1 MKERRKSLQHQLSK
15 RYAKDIKS
23 ADVWS
28 VFKVIA
34 DFVQGFEELEDLGP
48 SVTIFGG
55 AKADKNSKYYQDALH
70 LSGILAS
77 RGFSIITGGGP
88 GIMEAANKGA
98 FEYNAQV
105 DSVGLNIDLPRE
117 QHPNPYTT
125 KECTFDYFFSRK
137 VMLVKYS
144 MAYVIFPGGFGTLD
158 ELFEAL
164 TLIQTKKVTGVRLFL
179 VGVTY
184 YAPLMEFIRSSL
196 LHHAMIDEDDIALI
210 TLTDNFD
217 DIVQEIERSLKEQL
231 EALKADG
238 LEQTQYFKTLQC
250 FYEKRECHE

>member
-1 MKERRKSLQHQLSK
+1 MKERRKHLQQNISK
-15 RYAKDIKS
+15 RYARDIKS

-28 VFKVIA
+28 VFKVVA
-34 DFVQGFEELEDLGP
+34 DFVQGFEELEALGP

-55 AKADKNSKYYQDALH
+55 AQVEQNSKYYKDAMH
-70 LSGILAS
+70 LSDILAG

-88 GIMEAANKGA
+88 GIMEAANRGA
-98 FEYNAQV
+98 YQHKEV
-105 DSVGLNIDLPRE
+105 DSVGLNIDLPHE
-117 QHPNPYTT
+117 QQPNPYTT

-179 VGVTY
+179 VGEAY
-184 YAPLMEFIRSSL
+184 YAPLLEFIRNSV
-196 LHHAMIDEDDIALI
+196 LHEKMIDEEDMALI
-210 TLTDNFD
+210 TLSDDFD
-217 DIVQEIERSLKEQL
+217 YIVREIENSLHEQL

-238 LEQTQYFKTLQC
+238 LEHTQYFKSLDC
-250 FYEKRECHE
+250 FYKKRECDA